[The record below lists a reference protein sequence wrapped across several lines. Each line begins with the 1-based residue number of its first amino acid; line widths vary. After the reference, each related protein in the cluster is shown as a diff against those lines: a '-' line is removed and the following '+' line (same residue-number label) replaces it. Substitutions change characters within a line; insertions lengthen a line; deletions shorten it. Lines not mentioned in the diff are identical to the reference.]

1 MESLAD
7 QMKKEELTE
16 ALWNQVKGWGDRRI
30 INFLVGT
37 LPFSMTEDLVEEISA
52 IPEDERTP
60 REAFSE
66 GKLRADILRRLERA
80 TGEDLLDL
88 SKEQLIKE
96 MALEVQIPAL
106 EEFTTHLEK
115 SGGEICT
122 TWRPKLVSINV
133 GPGLTDPAIPAV
145 FGYFKTDIDE
155 EELASC
161 YRAYVRQDDWE
172 YEVHIPDGYGW
183 KLNRNLKEADDAVA
197 KSAGW
202 VRYLIGE
209 LTIGGAPE
217 KKEKE
222 DAEDEKHS

>member
-30 INFLVGT
+30 VNFLVGT
-37 LPFSMTEDLVEEISA
+37 LPFGMTEDLVEEISN

-66 GKLRADILRRLERA
+66 GKLRADLLRRIEQA

-96 MALEVQIPAL
+96 MALEMQIPAL

-122 TWRPKLVSINV
+122 TWRPKLVSIQV
-133 GPGLTDPAIPAV
+133 ASHPEDEKKPAV

-155 EELASC
+155 EELVSC
-161 YRAYVRQDDWE
+161 HKAFLRKKDWE
-172 YEVHIPDGYGW
+172 YEVNIPEGYSW
-183 KLNRNLKEADDAVA
+183 RLIRSLEEHPDAVS
-197 KSAGW
+197 KGAGW
-202 VRYLIGE
+202 TRYLIGD
-209 LTIGGAPE
+209 L
-217 KKEKE
+217 
-222 DAEDEKHS
+222 S